1 MRNLAAYS
9 VVTAACVLFVSS
21 NAMAQSTSRASV
33 MWGTV
38 GGLGS
43 GGPESST
50 MHANDGV
57 GAGQVA
63 AAKSGALL
71 GSNITVSSIG
81 VQNIISV
88 TGDNN
93 TVKSTQNGTNSGTI
107 SNSGSVTVTGK

>member
-1 MRNLAAYS
+1 MKLSGAYLIAS
-9 VVTAACVLFVSS
+9 AVCVLSTSS
-21 NAMAQSTSRASV
+21 GAMAQSASRASV

-43 GGPESST
+43 GGLEGST

-57 GAGQVA
+57 GAGQVN

-88 TGDNN
+88 TGSNN
-93 TVKSTQNGTNSGTI
+93 TVDSTQKGTNSGSI

>member
-1 MRNLAAYS
+1 MKNIRTCWIS
-9 VVTAACVLFVSS
+9 GVVCILSATGAL
-21 NAMAQSTSRASV
+21 AQSSSRASV
-33 MWGTV
+33 VWGTV
-38 GGLGS
+38 GGLGA
-43 GGPESST
+43 GDGST

-57 GAGQVA
+57 GAGQVN

-88 TGDNN
+88 TGTNN
-93 TVKSTQNGTNSGTI
+93 TLNSSQGGTNTGSI

>member
-1 MRNLAAYS
+1 
-9 VVTAACVLFVSS
+9 
-21 NAMAQSTSRASV
+21 

-43 GGPESST
+43 GGIESAT
-50 MHANDGV
+50 MHVNDGV
-57 GAGQVA
+57 GAGQVNA
-63 AAKSGALL
+63 GKSGALL

-88 TGDNN
+88 TGINN
-93 TVKSTQNGTNSGTI
+93 TVNSTQGGTNSGSI